1 MSDKRRL
8 NDIRK
13 KRDISRAYHA
23 KEGSIAE
30 LADRYHAS
38 TATVQAAIKHEA
50 DWWQAEAEKLAKQV
64 SSKGNMKPV
73 PEYEHSFVDIGP
85 SSQPGGNGER
95 IVSFRGAPP
104 PIKVSGPI
112 EAVLDTISATG
123 WEIVQV
129 FLDGSG
135 EIVRLLARRPRA

>member
-8 NDIRK
+8 NDVRK
-13 KRDISRAYHA
+13 KRDIARAYHA
-23 KEGSIAE
+23 KEGAIAD
-30 LADRYHAS
+30 LAERYHAS
-38 TATVQAAIKHEA
+38 TATVQVAIKHDA
-50 DWWQAEAEKLAKQV
+50 DWWQAEADKLERLVA
-64 SSKGNMKPV
+64 SKTTKKPV
-73 PEYEHSFVDIGP
+73 PEYEHSFIDIGP
-85 SSQPGGNGER
+85 SSHPGGNGER
-95 IVSFRGAPP
+95 LVSIRGAPP

-135 EIVRLLARRPRA
+135 EVVKLLARRPRA